1 MVKHAGD
8 EGRALLL
15 IDVQYD
21 FLPPDGSLAVPDG
34 RAILPV
40 VRKLLTNPGV
50 YGLIVATRVC
60 RILPSFAP
68 LFCSLNSIERAL
80 L

>member
-1 MVKHAGD
+1 MAKLLGG

-34 RAILPV
+34 RVILPV
-40 VRKLLTNPGV
+40 VRKLLTNLGV
-50 YGLIVATRVC
+50 YDLIVATRVC

-68 LFCSLNSIERAL
+68 SFFSLNRIERAL

>member
-50 YGLIVATRVC
+50 YGLIVATRV
-60 RILPSFAP
+60 
-68 LFCSLNSIERAL
+68 
-80 L
+80 